1 MKLTITQFLIQ
12 GYPESLALAALAI
25 AIAGQ
30 KLMFRDVLLVGTL
43 QAVTALVVR
52 SLPITFGIHTLI
64 LLTLLTFYLNT
75 VLKIPI
81 LACFRGAL
89 VSLICLGVFEML
101 FLGSIASIM
110 GLKMGDIASAPLLL
124 TFLALPQVGATIALG
139 LIIDYIRFKK
149 GGRMTDAGG
158 S

>member
-89 VSLICLGVFEML
+89 VALICLGVFEVV
-101 FLGSIASIM
+101 FLGGIAAMKGIKISDTAAMPIR
-110 GLKMGDIASAPLLL
+110 
-124 TFLALPQVGATIALG
+124 LALFAIPQVLATGALAI
-139 LIIDYIRFKK
+139 LIDFVRFKR
-149 GGRMTDAGG
+149 GEGARRAE
-158 S
+158 